1 MENINLNKKV
11 YNKDQYEKV
20 IDTSFTQLNV
30 PEPQEEQPLRT
41 NEEIEGLI
49 NEIEILRN
57 QLSSSINP
65 ETLS

>member
-1 MENINLNKKV
+1 MENISLNKKV

-49 NEIEILRN
+49 NEIERLRN
-57 QLSSSINP
+57 QLSSSLNP
-65 ETLS
+65 ETLP

>member
-11 YNKDQYEKV
+11 YNKDQYEKI

-57 QLSSSINP
+57 QLSSSLNP

>member
-1 MENINLNKKV
+1 MENINLNKRV

-49 NEIEILRN
+49 NEIERLRN
-57 QLSSSINP
+57 QLSSSLNP
-65 ETLS
+65 ETLP

>member
-1 MENINLNKKV
+1 MENINLNKRV

-49 NEIEILRN
+49 NEVEILRN
-57 QLSSSINP
+57 QLSSSLNP
-65 ETLS
+65 ETLP

>member
-57 QLSSSINP
+57 QLSSSLNP
-65 ETLS
+65 ETLP

>member
-57 QLSSSINP
+57 QLSSSLNP

>member
-1 MENINLNKKV
+1 MENINLNKRV

-30 PEPQEEQPLRT
+30 PEPQEEEPLRT

-49 NEIEILRN
+49 NEVEILRN
-57 QLSSSINP
+57 QLSSSFNP
-65 ETLS
+65 ETLP

>member
-49 NEIEILRN
+49 NEIERLRN
-57 QLSSSINP
+57 QLSSSLNP
-65 ETLS
+65 ETLP